1 MARRASKDQDKDDLG
16 RWMVSYADFITL
28 MFAFFVVMYAISSVN
43 EGKYRVLADTLDKT
57 FKQQEKSKDPIQV
70 GKEPKTLV
78 QIRKPRNDDEIDPDN
93 PPKPDKKLQDKKQM
107 AKIADQVI
115 NSLKPLVDQKLITVD
130 HNQYWVQIEI
140 NTSILFDVGSAELEN
155 DASEPLVSLARVLK
169 PLPNPIQVEGHTDN
183 QPINTRVFP
192 SNWELSASRAA
203 SVVHLFSKNGVE
215 PERMTAI
222 GYGEY
227 RPKESNKTN
236 KGRRNNRRVVIVI
249 LGSQNVRRILDIG
262 QKMNKSSKRRTDPP

>member
-1 MARRASKDQDKDDLG
+1 MRKRKPDKQDTDNVD

-43 EGKYRVLADTLDKT
+43 EGKYRVLADSMVKT
-57 FKQQEKSKDPIQV
+57 FKQQEKSRDPIQI
-70 GKEPKTLV
+70 GKEPKSLV
-78 QIRKPRNDDEIDPDN
+78 QQQRPRVEVKPIIEKRDSKKDD
-93 PPKPDKKLQDKKQM
+93 LRQM

-115 NSLKPLVDQKLITVD
+115 NSLKPLVDQKLISVD
-130 HNQYWVQIEI
+130 HNKYWVQVEI
-140 NTSILFDVGSAELEN
+140 NTSVLFDVGSAELEN
-155 DASEPLVSLARVLK
+155 DASVPLKSLANVLG

-183 QPINTRVFP
+183 SPIKTAIFP
-192 SNWELSASRAA
+192 SNWELSAARSA

-222 GYGEY
+222 GYGQF
-227 RPKESNKTN
+227 RPKTSNKTK

-249 LGSQNVRRILDIG
+249 LGDQNTRRILD
-262 QKMNKSSKRRTDPP
+262 KR